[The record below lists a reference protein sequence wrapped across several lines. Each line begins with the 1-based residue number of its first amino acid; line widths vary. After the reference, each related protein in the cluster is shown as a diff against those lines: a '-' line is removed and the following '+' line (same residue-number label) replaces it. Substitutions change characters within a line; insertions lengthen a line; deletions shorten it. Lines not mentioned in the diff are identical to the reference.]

1 MVLLH
6 KSDPFL
12 LVIVGQLIS
21 AGSDKKILFWDTR
34 MAKAIEYLR
43 NLGAEVDSM
52 SLSGFN
58 LMVATGASVYMY
70 DLRNL
75 DKPVQSKESHL
86 DLRIRCV
93 SSIPYSK
100 GIIKV
105 ISFLCCKQCSYC
117 GW

>member
-75 DKPVQSKESHL
+75 DNPVQSKESHL